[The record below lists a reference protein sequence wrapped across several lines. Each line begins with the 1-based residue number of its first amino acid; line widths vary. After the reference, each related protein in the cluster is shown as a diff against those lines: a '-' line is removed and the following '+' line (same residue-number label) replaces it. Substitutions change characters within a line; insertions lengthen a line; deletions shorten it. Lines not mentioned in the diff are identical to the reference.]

1 MIPCPKLTFPISPS
15 FPRPQWRPIF
25 LALFRNT
32 RDATASSAGYMV
44 SWGRCA
50 ISSEKINTNDVPL
63 TRVVPRRISCRYT
76 PRDNTLHTRFQCFFA
91 LTDIGGLVSA
101 HDPRRACRFL
111 FFSFFVFSRKKKRSF
126 NSTLERIKSG
136 VGVVVGKVVSLPSS
150 CLELNDLT
158 SGKRR
163 FYFVVYF
170 AEREGEIRVH
180 YEGKFQLNERFP

>member
-1 MIPCPKLTFPISPS
+1 
-15 FPRPQWRPIF
+15 
-25 LALFRNT
+25 
-32 RDATASSAGYMV
+32 MV

-50 ISSEKINTNDVPL
+50 ISTEKINTNDVPL

-111 FFSFFVFSRKKKRSF
+111 SFFFSFFFRKKRSF
-126 NSTLERIKSG
+126 NSTLERIKS
-136 VGVVVGKVVSLPSS
+136 VGLGGREVVSLPSFS
-150 CLELNDLT
+150 CLELNDFT

-170 AEREGEIRVH
+170 AEKGGVGGLEFIMRES
-180 YEGKFQLNERFP
+180 FS

>member
-1 MIPCPKLTFPISPS
+1 MSQINFPNIPFVPSP
-15 FPRPQWRPIF
+15 PMAAYIF

-111 FFSFFVFSRKKKRSF
+111 FFSFFVFSRKKTILQQYFRTNKVWSRSR
-126 NSTLERIKSG
+126 SR
-136 VGVVVGKVVSLPSS
+136 
-150 CLELNDLT
+150 
-158 SGKRR
+158 
-163 FYFVVYF
+163 
-170 AEREGEIRVH
+170 
-180 YEGKFQLNERFP
+180 